1 MQENGLPA
9 LRTQRRIQRMRCIFG
24 LCLALAALARAG
36 AQTTETPVPFD
47 SAHRVLV
54 VTPALAERLRLA
66 DPAWPVRDEYRD
78 VRLYAS
84 SRGGFVLVALLPT
97 GSLKRY
103 ELTEAQRVALGTAID
118 AAMATSGR
126 PIGQIGAEPSE
137 PAGNGYARKITVL
150 TALGYAPLAASL
162 SDDAT
167 VGGVTYVLTTG
178 AAFFISYGAAQSG
191 QITRAQGD
199 LSANLGVAAAAA
211 GIGAGYAATGNGDR
225 GVRAIG
231 VGAALAGTIAGI
243 GLGQHLTDA
252 EAHSATLGIEG
263 TAASAWAIAAGAG
276 ARGRGMAAIVA
287 ASEPLGYVLGLQYPR
302 MASYGVTAGDVNAMQ
317 TAGLVGAAVGGAL
330 IGGGHPSPRK
340 TGVVLGASYVAGLL
354 VGDAAIARP
363 FDLTTSDANL
373 ATVGAVAGGVM
384 GLAIPLIAQTGN
396 GSVISGSAAAGAT
409 LGMSLVFASTNFRR
423 AGEIVPATDR
433 SPSSSRLSFGPGLGV
448 LGLAAR
454 APGR

>member
-1 MQENGLPA
+1 
-9 LRTQRRIQRMRCIFG
+9 
-24 LCLALAALARAG
+24 
-36 AQTTETPVPFD
+36 
-47 SAHRVLV
+47 
-54 VTPALAERLRLA
+54 
-66 DPAWPVRDEYRD
+66 
-78 VRLYAS
+78 
-84 SRGGFVLVALLPT
+84 LLPT

-118 AAMATSGR
+118 AAMVTSGR

-454 APGR
+454 APGRYSMFRFTF

>member
-1 MQENGLPA
+1 
-9 LRTQRRIQRMRCIFG
+9 MRCIFA
-24 LCLALAALARAG
+24 LCLAVAALSRAG

-47 SAHRVLV
+47 SAHRVV
-54 VTPALAERLRLA
+54 VITPALAERLHLA
-66 DPAWPVRDEYRD
+66 DPAWPVRDVYRD
-78 VRLYAS
+78 VHLYAS
-84 SRGGFVLVALLPT
+84 SQGGFVLVASLST

-103 ELTEAQRVALGTAID
+103 ELTQAQRVALGAAID
-118 AAMATSGR
+118 AAMTASGR
-126 PIGQIGAEPSE
+126 PIGQGGAEPSE
-137 PAGNGYARKITVL
+137 PAGNGYARKITAL

-162 SDDAT
+162 SDDGSVA
-167 VGGVTYVLTTG
+167 GATYVLTTG

-211 GIGAGYAATGNGDR
+211 GIGVGYAATGRGDK
-225 GVRAIG
+225 GVRAIS
-231 VGAALAGTIAGI
+231 VGSALAGTIAGI

-302 MASYGVTAGDVNAMQ
+302 TASYGVTAGDVNAMQ

-330 IGGGHPSPRK
+330 IGGAHPSPRL
-340 TGVVLGASYVAGLL
+340 TGVVLGTSYVAGLL

-373 ATVGAVAGGVM
+373 ATIGAVAGGVM
-384 GLAIPLIAQTGN
+384 GLAIPLIAQSRN
-396 GSVISGSAAAGAT
+396 ASVVSGSAAAGAT

-423 AGEIVPATDR
+423 AGEIVPPTER
-433 SPSSSRLSFGPGLGV
+433 SPSRLSFGPGVAV

-454 APGR
+454 APGRYPMFRFTF